1 MRFFQTLA
9 AGAALVASALALT
22 IDTFPS
28 SVEAGK
34 TYTITYSPKDNTP
47 TTFIL
52 RKGLSTN
59 LDTVDTLTT
68 TATGGT
74 FQWTVDSKYVDAS
87 NYALEI
93 RQQGANPNFS
103 GQFPLTGGEG
113 TESSSSSS
121 GSASATASST
131 GSVTRSASASISAS
145 PSASANGTTVSSATI
160 SRTSGTSRPTS
171 TSGGV
176 PQATTNAAAPLAPVA
191 AFAGLFAAFAYLA

>member
-59 LDTVDTLTT
+59 LDTVETLTT
-68 TATGGT
+68 TATGGS
-74 FQWTVDSKYVDAS
+74 FQWTVDSKYADAP

-93 RQQGANPNFS
+93 RQQGVTPNFS

-113 TESSSSSS
+113 TESSSSA
-121 GSASATASST
+121 SASATASSS
-131 GSVTRSASASISAS
+131 GSITRSASTSASAS
-145 PSASANGTTVSSATI
+145 PSASSNGTTVSSATLT
-160 SRTSGTSRPTS
+160 RTTGTTRPS
-171 TSGGV
+171 ATSGGV
-176 PQATTNAAAPLAPVA
+176 PEATTNAAAPLAPVA

>member
-9 AGAALVASALALT
+9 AGAALVASALSLT
-22 IDTFPS
+22 IDTFPTAG
-28 SVEAGK
+28 VEAGK

-52 RKGLSTN
+52 RKGVSTD

-68 TATGGT
+68 TATGGS
-74 FQWTVDSKYVDAS
+74 FQWTVDSKYVDAT

-93 RQQGANPNFS
+93 RQEGVSPNFS

-113 TESSSSSS
+113 TESSSSA
-121 GSASATASST
+121 SASATASS
-131 GSVTRSASASISAS
+131 GSVTRSASTSASAS
-145 PSASANGTTVSSATI
+145 PSASSNGTTVSSATLT
-160 SRTSGTSRPTS
+160 RTTGTSRPTS

-176 PQATTNAAAPLAPVA
+176 PEATTNAAAPLAPVA